1 MITKEQVIKKLFLT
15 LFILFVSI
23 NVCLAKNTYNS
34 YGQKTGSYK
43 QTSSG
48 YNSYDKY
55 GSKTGS
61 YAGNNYSYT
70 SVWSH
75 ISKIYELLRNVRSYA
90 NDRAQ
95 WAYDRGSTALSR
107 ANSAYN
113 LAETKVSTSTYRNH
127 KHYLQQDL
135 FTFTRYDTAVGNVV
149 DISQYGSGTHT
160 VKLQQDTGKPI

>member
-55 GSKTGS
+55 GSKIGSYKETSSGYNKYDKYGQKTGS
-61 YAGNNYSYT
+61 Y
-70 SVWSH
+70 
-75 ISKIYELLRNVRSYA
+75 K
-90 NDRAQ
+90 
-95 WAYDRGSTALSR
+95 
-107 ANSAYN
+107 
-113 LAETKVSTSTYRNH
+113 
-127 KHYLQQDL
+127 
-135 FTFTRYDTAVGNVV
+135 
-149 DISQYGSGTHT
+149 
-160 VKLQQDTGKPI
+160 